1 MILDSFP
8 NNDKTVSALG
18 FDYGTQR
25 IGVAFGQSL
34 TGTAKALCVLKAR
47 DGIPNWKEIE
57 SLIEEW
63 KPDIFVVGLPY
74 NLDGTE
80 SELMLRAIK
89 FANRLNGRFNKPSYG
104 MDERLSS
111 AAAAEQVM
119 EENRGS
125 KKRAAI
131 DDIAAQIIL
140 ENWLSQFASSNKSKF
155 TKTENDSGIF
165 AFAFASSRVT
175 KPFANKSF
183 RH

>member
-1 MILDSFP
+1 LILNSFP
-8 NNDKTVSALG
+8 KNDEPISALG

-34 TGTAKALCVLKAR
+34 TGTAQPVCVLRAR
-47 DGIPNWKEIE
+47 DGIPDWAEIE
-57 SLIEEW
+57 SLIAEW
-63 KPDIFVVGLPY
+63 KPNLFVVGLPY
-74 NLDGTE
+74 NLDGSE
-80 SELMLRAIK
+80 SDLMVRAVK

-111 AAAAEQVM
+111 VEAAEQIL

-140 ENWLSQFASSNKSKF
+140 QNWFSELAA
-155 TKTENDSGIF
+155 TK
-165 AFAFASSRVT
+165 
-175 KPFANKSF
+175 
-183 RH
+183 

>member
-1 MILDSFP
+1 MILNSFP
-8 NNDKTVSALG
+8 KNDEPISALG

-34 TGTAKALCVLKAR
+34 TGTAQPVCVLRAR
-47 DGIPNWKEIE
+47 DGIPDWAEIE
-57 SLIEEW
+57 SLIAEW
-63 KPDIFVVGLPY
+63 RPNLFVVGLPY
-74 NLDGTE
+74 NLDGSE
-80 SELMLRAIK
+80 SDLMVRAVK

-111 AAAAEQVM
+111 VEAAEQIL

-140 ENWLSQFASSNKSKF
+140 QNWFSELA
-155 TKTENDSGIF
+155 
-165 AFAFASSRVT
+165 
-175 KPFANKSF
+175 ANK
-183 RH
+183 

>member
-1 MILDSFP
+1 LILNSFP
-8 NNDKTVSALG
+8 KNDEPISALG

-34 TGTAKALCVLKAR
+34 TGTAQPVCVLRAR
-47 DGIPNWKEIE
+47 DGIPDWAEIE
-57 SLIEEW
+57 SLIAEW
-63 KPDIFVVGLPY
+63 RPNLFVVGLPY
-74 NLDGTE
+74 NLDGSE
-80 SELMLRAIK
+80 SVLMVRAVK

-111 AAAAEQVM
+111 VEAAERIL

-140 ENWLSQFASSNKSKF
+140 QNWFSELAA
-155 TKTENDSGIF
+155 TK
-165 AFAFASSRVT
+165 
-175 KPFANKSF
+175 
-183 RH
+183 